1 VDNGDAPI
9 DTENIEEHSMRI
21 HRAIAGPVTLAAG
34 LFLTSPL
41 VSFAAPP
48 AGADGDHNGVVCG
61 PMGPH
66 GDFPGFRGPPPGP
79 RPGGFFPGG
88 EWGAA
93 PPFLAGLKLT
103 EEQQDKVF
111 EILYAAAP
119 AMRAQSKALHKAHE
133 ALMEF
138 NTSEQY
144 DEARAKSLADTAA
157 KADSQLTLL
166 RVHAEHEIYVLL
178 TPEQRKELS
187 DRHHDKGAHD
197 HERRPP
203 A

>member
-1 VDNGDAPI
+1 LSPNG
-9 DTENIEEHSMRI
+9 IERDYFRSIPMRI
-21 HRAIAGPVTLAAG
+21 PRAGARPVILATG
-34 LFLTSPL
+34 LLLTFPL

-48 AGADGDHNGVVCG
+48 AGPDGDHNVVCG
-61 PMGPH
+61 PG
-66 GDFPGFRGPPPGP
+66 PGFRGPPPGP
-79 RPGGFFPGG
+79 RPGFFPGG
-88 EWGAA
+88 EWGAP

-119 AMRAQSKALHKAHE
+119 AMRTQSKALHKAHE

-138 NTSEQY
+138 NTSDQY
-144 DEARAKSLADTAA
+144 DEGRAKLLADTAA

-166 RVHAEHEIYVLL
+166 RIHAEHEIYALL
-178 TPEQRKELS
+178 TPEQRKEIS
-187 DRHHDKGAHD
+187 DRHHDREAHD
-197 HERRPP
+197 HQGRPP

>member
-1 VDNGDAPI
+1 
-9 DTENIEEHSMRI
+9 MRI
-21 HRAIAGPVTLAAG
+21 HRAIAGPMILATG

-48 AGADGDHNGVVCG
+48 GGPDGDHHGVACG
-61 PMGPH
+61 PGPMALH

-79 RPGGFFPGG
+79 GPRPDFFPGG
-88 EWGAA
+88 EWGAP

-119 AMRAQSKALHKAHE
+119 AIRTQSKALHKARE
-133 ALMEF
+133 ALMEL

-144 DEARAKSLADTAA
+144 DESRAKALADTAV

-166 RVHAEHEIYVLL
+166 RIHSEHEIYALL

-197 HERRPP
+197 RPG
-203 A
+203 